1 MRNTATGSIDRQ
13 SPTPAGSRRDRLT
26 EVVCLALALSFL
38 TLAGRI
44 IALW

>member
-1 MRNTATGSIDRQ
+1 MRNTATGFIERQ
-13 SPTPAGSRRDRLT
+13 SSTPANSRRDRLA
-26 EVVCLALALSFL
+26 EVVCLALALALL